1 MFKSKPSKPDDRA
14 LDVYWATWLDYD
26 FDDGFKISDGRFN
39 VVNRRQDITNDPTSD
54 YVLVYGFHAGKK
66 WNQPIGATLVQDKK
80 KANVIV
86 AIKKNHLK
94 NWEDIKLK
102 EFKQY
107 PGYSGPKKLNPKDI
121 PIFNLLYPN
130 GSPAFITGGRRKKTS
145 KNRKNNKRRN
155 NKSRRRY

>member
-1 MFKSKPSKPDDRA
+1 MSFFSNMFKSKPDDRD
-14 LDVYWATWLDYD
+14 LPIYWGTFLRYRDD
-26 FDDGFKISDGRFN
+26 FICDGRFN
-39 VVNRRQDITNDPTSD
+39 VMNRRKDITNDPTSD
-54 YVLVYGFHAGKK
+54 FVLVYGFHGGNK
-66 WNQPIGATLVQDKK
+66 WNQPISIKLVPDKK

-86 AIKKNHLK
+86 AIKKKELK
-94 NWEDIKLK
+94 DWEEQK
-102 EFKQY
+102 FPQY
-107 PGYSGPKKLNPKDI
+107 SPDKLNPKDI